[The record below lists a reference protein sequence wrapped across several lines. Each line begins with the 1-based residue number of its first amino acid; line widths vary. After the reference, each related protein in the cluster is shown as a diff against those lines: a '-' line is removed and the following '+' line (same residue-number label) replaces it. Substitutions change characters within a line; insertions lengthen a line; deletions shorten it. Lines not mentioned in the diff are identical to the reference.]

1 MKRTLW
7 ILAALALL
15 AAPAAA
21 VAKDKEEKAP
31 ADKNPLN
38 AETFA
43 GLGLRLLG
51 PALASGRVGDFA
63 VNPADPAEYYV
74 AVSSGGVWKTVNAGT
89 TYEPVFDGEGS
100 YSIGCVTLDP
110 RDPKVVWVGAGENNS
125 QRSVGYGD
133 GVYKSVD
140 GGRNWTNT
148 GLKESEHVGMIVVD
162 PRDSDTVY
170 VAAQGPLWR
179 SGGDRGLYRTTD
191 GGATWQKILDISP
204 DTGVS
209 ELRLDPRDPDV
220 MYAVSYQRRRH
231 VWVLLD
237 GGPESAIHKSV
248 DGGKTWRKLTRGLP
262 AGDLGRIGI
271 AVSPARPDLV
281 FAIVEAAE
289 AGGFY
294 RSDDA
299 GENWRQMSD
308 YVTTS
313 PQYYQEIFA
322 DPHAA
327 ERVYS
332 LDTYFQVTE
341 DGGATWK
348 RVPIESKHVDDHAL
362 WIDPDDVDHL
372 LIGCDGGIYETWD
385 RGANWDYKANLPVT
399 QFYKVAVD
407 QAVPFYYVYG
417 GTQDNNTIGGPSRT
431 NNNHGLRNS
440 DWFVTQGGDGFEP
453 QIDPTDPSIVYSQ
466 YQHGGLARF
475 DRRSGESLDIQPQP
489 AWGEPAYRFNW
500 NSPLLI
506 SPHDHE
512 RLYFGCQKLLRSD
525 DRGASWT
532 EVSGDL
538 SRGLD
543 RNRLEVMGRV
553 WSVDAVAK
561 NRSTSFYGS
570 LVSLDESV
578 LREGLIYAG
587 TDDGLVQVTLDGGRT
602 WQARDGFA
610 GAPAQAFVEDLDA
623 DRHRE
628 ATVYVCL
635 DNHKKGD
642 FKPYLLRSDDHGK
655 TWRSIAGDLPER
667 GTVHCFVQDHVNP
680 DLLFCGTEFGVYFTL
695 DGGGRWVRLKGGF
708 PVISVRDLEIQRRE
722 NDLVV
727 GTFGRGIYV
736 LDDYAPLRAITRAA
750 LEGEPALLFPVKD
763 ALLYNEGSPL
773 GGRGKASQGDSFYR
787 ADNPPFGAVFTL
799 HLREKLSGRRDRRH
813 EAEKALVEKKEPVH
827 YPSWDDL
834 RAEDREDAP
843 GYFLEI
849 ADLDGRV
856 VRRVAV
862 ANQAGLQ
869 RVSWDL
875 RDPSLRPAGTSP
887 ATDGGP
893 LVAPGQYVAQLM
905 RRADDVVTPLAAP
918 QRFTVKPLA
927 LAALASREPTE
938 LQRFQRAVAELQ
950 RSVLGAVGKADEVQ
964 ERIDHVKPA
973 LFNTTGAGGAELAT
987 LRAIEARLADLR
999 VILQGDDTVASR
1011 NEPTPPS
1018 LVERIE
1024 RVAYGSWESSAPP
1037 TGTHRE
1043 TYRTVAERFPQVQ
1056 SELAAIDADLAG
1068 FERMLEAMGAPWTPG
1083 RSPVWRADK

>member
-7 ILAALALL
+7 ILAAVALL
-15 AAPAAA
+15 TAPAAA
-21 VAKDKEEKAP
+21 PAKDKEET
-31 ADKNPLN
+31 DKNPLN
-38 AETFA
+38 ADTFA

-51 PALASGRVGDFA
+51 PAVSSGRVGDFA

-100 YSIGCVTLDP
+100 FSIGCVTLDP
-110 RDPKVVWVGAGENNS
+110 RDPKIVWVGTGENNS
-125 QRSVGYGD
+125 QRSVAYGD

-140 GGRNWTNT
+140 GGKHWSNT
-148 GLKESEHVGMIVVD
+148 GLKESEHIGMIVVD
-162 PRDSDTVY
+162 PRDSDVVY

-179 SGGDRGLYRTTD
+179 SGGDRGLYRTAD
-191 GGATWQKILDISP
+191 GGATWLKILDISP

-231 VWVLLD
+231 IWVLLD

-248 DGGKTWRKLTRGLP
+248 DGGKTWRKLTHGLP
-262 AGDLGRIGI
+262 EGDLGRIGI
-271 AVSPARPDLV
+271 TVSPVRPDLV

-289 AGGFY
+289 KGGFY

-299 GENWRQMSD
+299 GENWRLMSD
-308 YVTTS
+308 YVATS

-341 DGGATWK
+341 DGGANWK
-348 RVPIESKHVDDHAL
+348 RVPIEFKHVDDHAL

-385 RGANWDYKANLPVT
+385 RGATWDYKANLPVT

-407 QAVPFYYVYG
+407 QALPFYNVYG
-417 GTQDNNTIGGPSRT
+417 GTQDNNTLGGPSRT
-431 NNNHGLRNS
+431 FNNHGLRNS

-453 QIDPTDPSIVYSQ
+453 QVDPTDPAVVYSQ

-475 DRRSGESLDIQPQP
+475 DRHSGESLDIQPQP

-506 SPHDHE
+506 SPHDHR

-525 DRGASWT
+525 DRGESWT
-532 EVSGDL
+532 EISGDL
-538 SRGLD
+538 SRGID
-543 RNRLEVMGRV
+543 RNRLEVMGKL

-570 LVSLDESV
+570 LIGLDESV
-578 LREGLIYAG
+578 LQEGLIYVG

-602 WQARDGFA
+602 WQQRDDFPGV
-610 GAPAQAFVEDLDA
+610 PEMAFVEDIDA
-623 DRHRE
+623 DRHRV

-642 FKPYLLRSDDHGK
+642 FKPYLLRSDDHGR

-667 GTVHCFVQDHVNP
+667 GSVHCFVQDHVNP
-680 DLLFCGTEFGVYFTL
+680 DLLFCGTEFGVYCTL
-695 DGGGRWVRLKGGF
+695 DGGGHWVRLKGGL

-736 LDDYAPLRAITRAA
+736 LDDYSPLRVITGAA
-750 LEGEPALLFPVKD
+750 LQDEPALLFPVKD
-763 ALLYNEGSPL
+763 ALLYNEASPL
-773 GGRGKASQGDSFYR
+773 GGRRKGSQGDSFYQT
-787 ADNPPFGAVFTL
+787 DNPPFGAVFTL
-799 HLREKLSGRRDRRH
+799 HLKEKLSGRRDQRH
-813 EAEKALVEKKEPVH
+813 ECEKALDEKKEPVR
-827 YPSWDDL
+827 YPSWDEL

-843 GYFLEI
+843 GYFLAI
-849 ADLDGRV
+849 SDLDGRV
-856 VRRVAV
+856 VRRVSV
-862 ANQAGLQ
+862 ANKAGLQ
-869 RVSWDL
+869 RVSWNL
-875 RDPSLRPAGTSP
+875 RDPSLRPAGKTPSE
-887 ATDGGP
+887 DGGP

-905 RRADDVVTPLAAP
+905 RRVDEVVTPLAAP
-918 QRFTVKPLA
+918 QRFTVKPLSLA
-927 LAALASREPTE
+927 LLATREPTE
-938 LQRFQRAVAELQ
+938 LQRFQRGVAELQ
-950 RSVLGAVGKADEVQ
+950 RAVLGAIEKVDEVQ

-973 LFNTTGAGGAELAT
+973 LFNTSEASDADLVA
-987 LRAIEARLADLR
+987 LRAIETRLADLR
-999 VILQGDDTVASR
+999 VILQGDDTIASR

-1018 LVERIE
+1018 LSERIE
-1024 RVAYGSWESSAPP
+1024 RVAYGSWESSSAP

-1043 TYRTVAERFPQVQ
+1043 TYRTVGERFPQVQ
-1056 SELAAIDADLAG
+1056 LDLAAVDADLAE